1 MELRRLKTQ
10 DLQGMIQEQIR
21 RYILQ
26 EGMKTGDPLPTEK
39 DLSQRFG
46 ISRTAI
52 REALRGLGTIGMI
65 EARHGIGRFIRGFN
79 FEAILNN
86 LPYSLEKDIKNFND
100 ILEIRVCLE
109 SSFLAKHIHK
119 FTESD
124 ITQIKIILA
133 KLQNQVSNRSDEK
146 ELIETHTEFHVALYR
161 HTENALLVNLIRI
174 FSTIQRNLWLL
185 QRYRTGNRKEFIK
198 QHKKLIDAIEKRDPA
213 LAKKRMIEHFSE
225 PINWVATQKIKGKK
239 EGDGNR

>member
-1 MELRRLKTQ
+1 MALRRLKTQ
-10 DLQGMIQEQIR
+10 DLQDMIQEQIR

-26 EGMKTGDPLPTEK
+26 KGMKVGDPLPTEK
-39 DLSQRFG
+39 ELSQRFG

-52 REALRGLGTIGMI
+52 REALRGLEAIGMI
-65 EARHGIGRFIRGFN
+65 EARHGIGRFIRSFN

-109 SSFLAKHIHK
+109 SSFLSKHIHK

-124 ITQIKIILA
+124 ITQVKNILA
-133 KLQNQVSNRSDEK
+133 KLQNQVSQHSAEK

-161 HTENALLVNLIRI
+161 HTENDLLVNLIRI

-185 QRYRTGNRKEFIK
+185 KRYRTGNRKEFIK
-198 QHKKLIDAIEKRDPA
+198 QHKQLIDAIETRDPA
-213 LAKKRMIEHFSE
+213 LARQRMIEHFSE
-225 PINWVATQKIKGKK
+225 PIHWVATQKIKAEK
-239 EGDGNR
+239 EGDRNH